1 MPRLRNMLQA
11 RRGACVVQMPCTCS
25 CRCTCRCTCACTC
38 TCTCT
43 RACGAH
49 AVLGPRLRA
58 VLQALRVR
66 HTLPPLLHRANTALG
81 CVAEA
86 TRQIMASA
94 ALVSLLQGLLAH
106 GNFVNAGTPR
116 GDALGVKLDG
126 IEKANSLRT
135 QVGFALA
142 LALTLTRTRTRTL
155 NQRRTARARCCA
167 TSARSCRAASRRL
180 GHSHPRSTVRPSGSP
195 VLPAAALCIQ
205 AGCRACA
212 PKAVHPR
219 LCAHV
224 PRRWWPSL
232 AS

>member
-1 MPRLRNMLQA
+1 VLTTDLLESLLENLPPETEARALRALQIEPSELVDPERFCWEMAKMPRLRNMLQA
-11 RRGACVVQMPCTCS
+11 RRGACVVQMPCTC
-25 CRCTCRCTCACTC
+25 

-43 RACGAH
+43 RTCGAH

-135 QVGFALA
+135 QDGKG
-142 LALTLTRTRTRTL
+142 TLLRYVC
-155 NQRRTARARCCA
+155 ARLP
-167 TSARSCRAASRRL
+167 SCQ
-180 GHSHPRSTVRPSGSP
+180 
-195 VLPAAALCIQ
+195 Q
-205 AGCRACA
+205 A
-212 PKAVHPR
+212 P
-219 LCAHV
+219 
-224 PRRWWPSL
+224 WP
-232 AS
+232 

>member
-1 MPRLRNMLQA
+1 M
-11 RRGACVVQMPCTCS
+11 
-25 CRCTCRCTCACTC
+25 
-38 TCTCT
+38 
-43 RACGAH
+43 
-49 AVLGPRLRA
+49 RA

-135 QVGFALA
+135 QDGKG
-142 LALTLTRTRTRTL
+142 TLLRYVC
-155 NQRRTARARCCA
+155 ARLP
-167 TSARSCRAASRRL
+167 SCQ
-180 GHSHPRSTVRPSGSP
+180 
-195 VLPAAALCIQ
+195 Q
-205 AGCRACA
+205 A
-212 PKAVHPR
+212 P
-219 LCAHV
+219 
-224 PRRWWPSL
+224 WP
-232 AS
+232 